1 MVSRLILK
9 QLAPVA
15 LSRRNKYTNVK
26 LGLSCLNVIFLNIFC
41 INLCSNVL
49 SYSGNELLGLVLTDH
64 KVYILYG
71 LYNSLFDQLIKPK
84 SRNI

>member
-26 LGLSCLNVIFLNIFC
+26 LGLPCLNVIFKIYF
-41 INLCSNVL
+41 
-49 SYSGNELLGLVLTDH
+49 E
-64 KVYILYG
+64 
-71 LYNSLFDQLIKPK
+71 
-84 SRNI
+84 